1 MVMVRQVVAAGGG
14 DGLELVV
21 GKGVTEVPT
30 GGGKG
35 IKELIVRV
43 VHLIDTKHG
52 FQTSLVKRL
61 IVSHKWQ
68 TINQRFYLLPYLWED
83 GRFIRIFMA

>member
-35 IKELIVRV
+35 IKELIVLS
-43 VHLIDTKHG
+43 LIHISEPT
-52 FQTSLVKRL
+52 R
-61 IVSHKWQ
+61 
-68 TINQRFYLLPYLWED
+68 PY
-83 GRFIRIFMA
+83 

>member
-43 VHLIDTKHG
+43 VHLIDTKHA
-52 FQTSLVKRL
+52 L
-61 IVSHKWQ
+61 
-68 TINQRFYLLPYLWED
+68 
-83 GRFIRIFMA
+83 